1 MGYQE
6 NENQEKRELVGYC
19 RVVMSMDV
27 RSGKRNN
34 KNRKR
39 KRKRSALQCIIL
51 APYASILTN
60 NYMYLYLRQRLAMKS
75 R

>member
-1 MGYQE
+1 
-6 NENQEKRELVGYC
+6 
-19 RVVMSMDV
+19 MSMDV
-27 RSGKRNN
+27 RSGKRKN

-60 NYMYLYLRQRLAMKS
+60 NYMYLHLRQRLAMKS